1 MKLCYNEF
9 DKSEFTEAA
18 QMKTKA
24 KKIITVAAFLSFITC
39 TMVLSITGA
48 IQSYNYDFNHNI
60 DILEGFGAVLCLM
73 IGGFLVF
80 YETDLLYTVYY
91 FLFKPK
97 TKAKTVLNLLS
108 DLSLVLI
115 IIYTY
120 LIEEYMNFRKYESP
134 YLVLIL
140 LLLYTILRFIYIAV
154 CLNQHEKENQ

>member
-1 MKLCYNEF
+1 
-9 DKSEFTEAA
+9 
-18 QMKTKA
+18 MKTKA

-48 IQSYNYDFNHNI
+48 IQSYNYDINHNV
-60 DILEGFGAVLCLM
+60 DILEGFGALLCLM
-73 IGGFLVF
+73 IGGFLVL
-80 YETDLLYTVYY
+80 YETDLFYTVYY